1 MMFCGKQRGLHLEK
15 VACLRSVLEINL
27 CKHFALS
34 ISVNSLTLRRSGQI
48 YGSFY
53 TWLSL
58 VASSVLVK
66 IKVSDGHKRLL
77 KQNKQTN
84 AMLRIFER

>member
-1 MMFCGKQRGLHLEK
+1 MMFCGKRRGLHLEK
-15 VACLRSVLEINL
+15 VACLPLVLEINL
-27 CKHFALS
+27 CKHVALS
-34 ISVNSLTLRRSGQI
+34 ISINFLTLRPSGQI
-48 YGSFY
+48 YDSFY

-58 VASSVLVK
+58 VACSVLVK
-66 IKVSDGHKRLL
+66 IKDRPKRLL

>member
-1 MMFCGKQRGLHLEK
+1 MMFCGKRRGLHLEK
-15 VACLRSVLEINL
+15 VARLPLVLEINL
-27 CKHFALS
+27 CKHVALS
-34 ISVNSLTLRRSGQI
+34 ISINFLTLRPSGQI
-48 YGSFY
+48 YDSFY

-58 VASSVLVK
+58 VACSVLVK
-66 IKVSDGHKRLL
+66 IKDRPKRLL